1 MLKLGTGDPSAYVLY
16 YSLFIPNH
24 FHYLLSQRDKKQSKE
39 RITFNITSCTIMSY
53 KSRGSDLWAN
63 FIVPPPPEMCNH
75 IYKFSMQNENVLIVV
90 HHPFSFAVFLKV
102 WLTDSGSPLH
112 ILTIG
117 CHCFKQ
123 TQTPAPHSKQ
133 ETYST
138 AGIKK

>member
-1 MLKLGTGDPSAYVLY
+1 M
-16 YSLFIPNH
+16 
-24 FHYLLSQRDKKQSKE
+24 
-39 RITFNITSCTIMSY
+39 SCTTLFSSQTTFITY
-53 KSRGSDLWAN
+53 FTNEIKSNQRKELRLILPVVLWRHINHIGSDLWAN
-63 FIVPPPPEMCNH
+63 FIVPPPPEMCQH
-75 IYKFSMQNENVLIVV
+75 IYKLSMQNQSVLIVV

-123 TQTPAPHSKQ
+123 KQTPAPHNKQ

-138 AGIKK
+138 EGIKK